1 MSAER
6 LTNALSPYLRR
17 AALEPV
23 HWHPWNDEVATLA
36 RSVGRPVLLSIGHEG
51 SAGCA
56 RMSAEC
62 FSQNAVAA
70 VLNTGFFCIKVDRD
84 EQPDIARTYQ
94 FVLTVLNRDAPG
106 MPVTAF
112 LDPDTLLPFF
122 GGGYFP
128 PRARDGLPG
137 FSDLLLR
144 ITETFRAE
152 RDAVQTQC
160 TELGKRLLA
169 LESEAS
175 DEIMPPTDALL
186 KAAREQLEALHDVAE
201 GGFGTGAKFPM
212 PTWNERLLLGWA
224 RRRGTANVDRNG
236 LELVMQSLTRM
247 ARGGIH
253 DHLGGGFF
261 RYTLDRRWSNPV
273 FQKSLVDNAQLLRLY
288 TDAFAVSGDR
298 LFREVI
304 DGTVSWLL
312 TSLCDPHGA
321 MSGLFATGE
330 RPQDDGSAYFTWRRD
345 AVRRLLDEDQY
356 LVIETLYG
364 LDKPANHGARW
375 LLNRRD
381 AWRAVVERLS
391 LDPEIAN
398 SLLATGRAR
407 LLAERRTRPAPIATR
422 IANAGGNGLAI
433 GALSRAGSV
442 CQQPE
447 WIDAAARA
455 ADGVIALLW
464 QGSRLHGSA
473 FDGQRGPVGTLDDH
487 ALLLQGLLDLLAARW
502 QEHHARLAL
511 DLAETLASAFLDP
524 ATGAFVLR
532 HRSETRLVT
541 ELRPTLDEA
550 LPSGNGSAT
559 AGLLKAGQLFGRTDL
574 VAAAERALRA
584 SSAGMAA
591 YPVGHAALL
600 TALEF
605 GQTSTA
611 CIIVRGPESAIEP
624 WVAAARA
631 AFDPWRPVYVI
642 PWGAYRTLPK
652 HLPRLVRADL
662 QGAACAWWCNADTAD
677 GPITTLDAFRARLG
691 GATNP

>member
-201 GGFGTGAKFPM
+201 GGFGTG
-212 PTWNERLLLGWA
+212 
-224 RRRGTANVDRNG
+224 
-236 LELVMQSLTRM
+236 
-247 ARGGIH
+247 
-253 DHLGGGFF
+253 
-261 RYTLDRRWSNPV
+261 
-273 FQKSLVDNAQLLRLY
+273 
-288 TDAFAVSGDR
+288 
-298 LFREVI
+298 
-304 DGTVSWLL
+304 
-312 TSLCDPHGA
+312 
-321 MSGLFATGE
+321 
-330 RPQDDGSAYFTWRRD
+330 
-345 AVRRLLDEDQY
+345 
-356 LVIETLYG
+356 
-364 LDKPANHGARW
+364 
-375 LLNRRD
+375 
-381 AWRAVVERLS
+381 
-391 LDPEIAN
+391 
-398 SLLATGRAR
+398 
-407 LLAERRTRPAPIATR
+407 
-422 IANAGGNGLAI
+422 
-433 GALSRAGSV
+433 
-442 CQQPE
+442 
-447 WIDAAARA
+447 
-455 ADGVIALLW
+455 
-464 QGSRLHGSA
+464 
-473 FDGQRGPVGTLDDH
+473 
-487 ALLLQGLLDLLAARW
+487 
-502 QEHHARLAL
+502 
-511 DLAETLASAFLDP
+511 
-524 ATGAFVLR
+524 
-532 HRSETRLVT
+532 
-541 ELRPTLDEA
+541 
-550 LPSGNGSAT
+550 
-559 AGLLKAGQLFGRTDL
+559 
-574 VAAAERALRA
+574 
-584 SSAGMAA
+584 
-591 YPVGHAALL
+591 
-600 TALEF
+600 
-605 GQTSTA
+605 
-611 CIIVRGPESAIEP
+611 
-624 WVAAARA
+624 
-631 AFDPWRPVYVI
+631 
-642 PWGAYRTLPK
+642 
-652 HLPRLVRADL
+652 
-662 QGAACAWWCNADTAD
+662 
-677 GPITTLDAFRARLG
+677 
-691 GATNP
+691 